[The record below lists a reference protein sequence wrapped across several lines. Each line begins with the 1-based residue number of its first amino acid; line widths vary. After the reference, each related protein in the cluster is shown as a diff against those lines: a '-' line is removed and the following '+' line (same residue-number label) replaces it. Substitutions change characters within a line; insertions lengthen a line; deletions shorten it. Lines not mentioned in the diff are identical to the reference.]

1 MKRPRPAAETNW
13 TPLQARFSR
22 TEILLLLLIA
32 GSFEILL
39 GRVLPEFRRYLDLP
53 LVLVLYLSV
62 HSTAAKGAFWGTCFG
77 LLSDL
82 LMGTLLGLNGMSK
95 TVIGFLVGLLRLRA
109 AAEGVLGRILLLG
122 AAASLDTVLIV
133 VILDL
138 LGRPVSDDSL
148 QFIVIRSCLTSVVG
162 VFIFRGYDRI
172 KFPPK
177 NFSRSSMA
185 EGDPY

>member
-1 MKRPRPAAETNW
+1 MKRPRPVAATSW

-22 TEILLLLLIA
+22 TEILILLLLA
-32 GSFEILL
+32 GSFDILL
-39 GRVLPEFRRYLDLP
+39 SRALPEFRRYLDLP
-53 LVLVLYLSV
+53 LILVLYLSL

-82 LMGTLLGLNGMSK
+82 LLGTLMGLNGLSK
-95 TVIGFLVGLLRLRA
+95 TLIGCLVGLLRLRA
-109 AAEGVLGRILLLG
+109 AAEGVLGRMLLLG
-122 AAASLDTVLIV
+122 AAVSLDTVLIV

-138 LGRPVSDDSL
+138 LGQPLSDSSL
-148 QFIVIRSCLTSVVG
+148 RFIVTRSCATSVLG

-177 NFSRSSMA
+177 DFSRKSMV
-185 EGDPY
+185 EGDPF

>member
-1 MKRPRPAAETNW
+1 MKRPRPAAETSWN
-13 TPLQARFSR
+13 PLQVRFSR
-22 TEILLLLLIA
+22 TEILLLLLLA

-39 GRVLPEFRRYLDLP
+39 SRVLPEFRRYLDLP
-53 LVLVLYLSV
+53 LILVLYLSV

-82 LMGTLLGLNGMSK
+82 LMGTLLGLNGLSK
-95 TVIGFLVGLLRLRA
+95 TVIGCLVGLMRLRT
-109 AAEGVLGRILLLG
+109 AAEGVLGRMLLLA

-133 VILDL
+133 AILDL
-138 LGRPVSDDSL
+138 LGRPVAESSL
-148 QFIVIRSCLTSVVG
+148 PFILARSCLTSVVG

-172 KFPPK
+172 KFPPR
-177 NFSRSSMA
+177 NFSRSSVV

>member
-1 MKRPRPAAETNW
+1 MKRPRPGAETVW

-22 TEILLLLLIA
+22 TELLLLLLLA

-39 GRVLPEFRRYLDLP
+39 SRALPEFRRYLDLP
-53 LVLVLYLSV
+53 LILVLYLAL

-82 LMGTLLGLNGMSK
+82 LLGTLLGLNGLSK
-95 TVIGFLVGLLRLRA
+95 TVIGCLVGLMRLRA
-109 AAEGVLGRILLLG
+109 AAQGFLGRMLLLG

-133 VILDL
+133 AILDV
-138 LGRPVSDDSL
+138 LGRPVPDGSL

-177 NFSRSSMA
+177 DFSRNSID
-185 EGDPY
+185 EGEPY

>member
-1 MKRPRPAAETNW
+1 MKLPRVVAKSRW

-22 TEILLLLLIA
+22 TEILILLLLA

-39 GRVLPEFRRYLDLP
+39 GRALPELRRFVDLP
-53 LVLVLYLSV
+53 LILVLYLSM

-82 LMGTLLGLNGMSK
+82 LVGTLLGLNGLSK
-95 TVIGFLVGLLRLRA
+95 TLIGYLVGVLRVRA
-109 AAEGVLGRILLLG
+109 AAEGVLGRMLLL
-122 AAASLDTVLIV
+122 AAATALDTVLMIA
-133 VILDL
+133 ILDL
-138 LGRPVSDDSL
+138 LGQPVTDGL
-148 QFIVIRSCLTSVVG
+148 VPFFTIRICVAAVAG

-177 NFSRSSMA
+177 DFTRNSMDEA
-185 EGDPY
+185 DPF

>member
-1 MKRPRPAAETNW
+1 MKRPRPVAESRW

-22 TEILLLLLIA
+22 TEILLLLLLA

-39 GRVLPEFRRYLDLP
+39 SRALPELRRYLDLP
-53 LVLVLYLSV
+53 LILVLYLSM

-82 LMGTLLGLNGMSK
+82 LVGTLLGLNGLSK
-95 TVIGFLVGLLRLRA
+95 TLIGYLVGLLRVRT
-109 AAEGVLGRILLLG
+109 AAEGVLGRIMLL
-122 AAASLDTVLIV
+122 AAATALDTVLMIA
-133 VILDL
+133 ILDV
-138 LGRPVSDDSL
+138 LGQPLPDSSVP
-148 QFIVIRSCLTSVVG
+148 FIAVRSCIAAVAG

-177 NFSRSSMA
+177 NFTRNSMA
-185 EGDPY
+185 EEDPF